1 MTLFTSLPGF
11 PLLTDWLPL
20 ALSQQSADQ
29 VSGLGVLPT
38 VLVDLSLIIL
48 VSKLMGGLVGKIGQ
62 PPVIGE
68 IIGGILLGPSLL
80 GFLVPAS
87 QGVLF
92 PPPVLHQLDLLS
104 QLGLILFMLL
114 IGMEVRA
121 DHLRSRMPLASRIS
135 MIGILLPLLL
145 GCLLAEG
152 FRRTMP
158 ALLPGN
164 HPFAGHLFLGTAMA
178 ITAFPV
184 LARILKDRGLIRL
197 PLGQL
202 VITCAAV
209 DDLLSWVLLAAV
221 VSLSRSS
228 TLAGALPAFGLT
240 ALWALVVLLG
250 LRPAMAWMERDYR
263 ANHRLRP
270 IVFACVFAGAILS
283 AVVTEMTGVHYIFG
297 AFLFG
302 LAIPRYGPLLRKL
315 QLHTEE
321 LVLTILLP
329 VFFATSGL
337 KTSIGVVDR
346 PQLLVALVGVLV
358 VAIGGKFLGTWAMA
372 RLGGLNASDSQAVGW
387 LMNTRGLTELVI
399 LNVGLGLGVI
409 SQTLFTLMVL
419 MALVTTAMA
428 GPLLARLGYG
438 TAAPSTNS
446 V

>member
-1 MTLFTSLPGF
+1 MAIASLHAFPAAAVLLPPG
-11 PLLTDWLPL
+11 L
-20 ALSQQSADQ
+20 AQQVSETA
-29 VSGLGVLPT
+29 SGLGLLPT
-38 VLVDLSLIIL
+38 VLVDLVLIIL
-48 VSKLMGGLVGKIGQ
+48 VSKILGGLVGRLGQ

-80 GFLVPAS
+80 GVLVPAS
-87 QGVLF
+87 QTVLF
-92 PPPVLHQLDLLS
+92 PPQVLHQLDLLS

-145 GCLLAEG
+145 GCLLAEM
-152 FRRTMP
+152 FRRWMP
-158 ALLPGN
+158 ALLPGG
-164 HPFAGHLFLGTAMA
+164 HPFVGHLFLGTAMA

-228 TLAGALPAFGLT
+228 TLAGAWPAFGLT
-240 ALWALVVLLG
+240 ALWAAVVLLG
-250 LRPAMAWMERDYR
+250 LRPLMAWMERDYR
-263 ANHRLRP
+263 ANRRLRP
-270 IVFACVFAGAILS
+270 MVFACVLAGAILS

-302 LAIPRYGPLLRKL
+302 LAIPRYAPFLRRL

-337 KTSIGVVDR
+337 KTSIGVIDS
-346 PQLLVALVGVLV
+346 PQLLLALVGVLV
-358 VAIGGKFLGTWAMA
+358 VAIGGKFLGTWLMA
-372 RLGGLNASDSQAVGW
+372 RLGGLTSEDSQAVGW

-409 SQTLFTLMVL
+409 SQTLFTLMVV

-438 TAAPSTNS
+438 TAASLRDA